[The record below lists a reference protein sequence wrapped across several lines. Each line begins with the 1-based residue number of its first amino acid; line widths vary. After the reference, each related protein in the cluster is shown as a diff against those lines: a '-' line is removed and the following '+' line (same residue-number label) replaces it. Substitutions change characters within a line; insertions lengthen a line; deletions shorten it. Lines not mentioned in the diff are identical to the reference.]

1 MPPPA
6 PLFIFGDFNFR
17 LEGKSVVRKLTG
29 DKMKAPDAAEVAAA
43 AAASVSRKNCDAA
56 AKATNDIR
64 FFRDDDSKE
73 VVLSIGKKEFNL
85 RQEDHAFYSAG
96 FIFVHHFAI

>member
-1 MPPPA
+1 MFFYQDMPPPA

-43 AAASVSRKNCDAA
+43 SVSRKNCDAAAA

-85 RQEDHAFYSAG
+85 R
-96 FIFVHHFAI
+96 